1 MSEIEI
7 FNMRNTPCV
16 PDLCVRIVRIDRKS
30 KWGNPYRMR
39 SESERMHVI
48 RKYAY
53 YILDSKLLDDLH
65 EIKGKWLACWCHP
78 KPCHGDVLK
87 YLAEHPELVGMYRG
101 GAISRDEIVRR
112 IWRANGW
119 KCEEVGQQMTL
130 F

>member
-7 FNMRNTPCV
+7 LNMRNTPCV
-16 PDLCVRIVRIDRKS
+16 PSQIVRIDRKS
-30 KWGNPYRMR
+30 KWGNPFKMR

-48 RKYAY
+48 RRYAY

-65 EIKGKWLACWCHP
+65 ELKGKWLACWCHP

-101 GAISRDEIVRR
+101 GAISRDDVIQR
-112 IWRANGW
+112 IWQVNGW
-119 KCEEVGQQMTL
+119 KCEEGEEVGQQMTL

>member
-7 FNMRNTPCV
+7 LNMRNTPLV
-16 PDLCVRIVRIDRKS
+16 ADLCFRIDRKS

-39 SESERMHVI
+39 SERERMDVI
-48 RKYAY
+48 KKYTY
-53 YILDSKLLDDLH
+53 YLLDSELVNDLH
-65 EIKGKWLACWCHP
+65 ELEGKWLACWCYP
-78 KPCHGDVLK
+78 KPCHGNVLK
-87 YLAEHPELVGMYRG
+87 YLAEHPELIGMYRG

-112 IWRANGW
+112 IWQANGW